1 MRFNMTKR
9 WCKKFEPR
17 VHVWKLKEEN
27 TCEEDQSMVKDKVA
41 QAKWKYLD
49 VNEHWRYMK
58 NMMIETAQVTCGLSK
73 VPCGHKETWC

>member
-1 MRFNMTKR
+1 MTKR

-49 VNEHWRYMK
+49 VNEHW
-58 NMMIETAQVTCGLSK
+58 
-73 VPCGHKETWC
+73 